1 MVFTSISTVEKITV
15 LESQNIRFRKS
26 FLKMRCRDRRFYH
39 FEFEFFW
46 QLKMVEM
53 SNGWNLV
60 MEESKWYVEIFE
72 KRATCGRQMSQI
84 MKKHEF
90 LNFCM
95 TLLLLRFL
103 NRLSPDLTDQ
113 NPDNLTVL
121 VLKIIMTYQFLYLNR
136 LVQRLD
142 FPSLNNVKDVKLFRR
157 RSNLVVDPVTHSVRQ
172 AIRIL
177 TSTKPPFIGFEYK
190 LTLPRVNYTLKTYSI
205 SCFENFLIL
214 QTVN

>member
-1 MVFTSISTVEKITV
+1 
-15 LESQNIRFRKS
+15 
-26 FLKMRCRDRRFYH
+26 
-39 FEFEFFW
+39 
-46 QLKMVEM
+46 M

-84 MKKHEF
+84 TKKHEF

-95 TLLLLRFL
+95 TLLLLRFI

-142 FPSLNNVKDVKLFRR
+142 FPSMNNVKDVKLFRR

-190 LTLPRVNYTLKTYSI
+190 LTLPRVNYTLKTHSI
-205 SCFENFLIL
+205 SCFENVFYISKRSGTSAWVPNLVLGFLLGFFSADEALIRTTSSKVRL
-214 QTVN
+214 